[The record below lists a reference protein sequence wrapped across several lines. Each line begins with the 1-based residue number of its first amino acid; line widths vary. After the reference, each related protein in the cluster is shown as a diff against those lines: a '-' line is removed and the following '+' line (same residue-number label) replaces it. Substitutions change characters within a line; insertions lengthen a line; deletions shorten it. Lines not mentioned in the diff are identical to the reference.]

1 MRNVDKIRTLEN
13 QNELLKKQIDELR
26 AYQSKYD
33 NLNKVY
39 NALNLSNMAIMIA
52 VTLECGEEL
61 TEIRDT
67 GIYTK
72 GWRLILPKIEVD
84 KLLGKYEIYTTK
96 TKDGNL
102 INIVTKR
109 EEQHDEADV
118 QGSEEAAGGGSKEA
132 EADKVQEPGM

>member
-52 VTLECGEEL
+52 VALQFGDRSEDKYELIMPKVEVEALLKEYNISAVRGE
-61 TEIRDT
+61 DN
-67 GIYTK
+67 
-72 GWRLILPKIEVD
+72 RLIITVK
-84 KLLGKYEIYTTK
+84 K
-96 TKDGNL
+96 
-102 INIVTKR
+102 
-109 EEQHDEADV
+109 EEQHDEADI

>member
-33 NLNKVY
+33 NLQKVY

-52 VTLECGEEL
+52 VALQFGDQAEDGYKLVMPKVEVEALLKEYNISAVRGE
-61 TEIRDT
+61 DN
-67 GIYTK
+67 
-72 GWRLILPKIEVD
+72 RLIITVK
-84 KLLGKYEIYTTK
+84 K
-96 TKDGNL
+96 
-102 INIVTKR
+102 
-109 EEQHDEADV
+109 EEQHDEADI
-118 QGSEEAAGGGSKEA
+118 QGSEEAAGGGSEKA